1 VLKLFAAAA
10 LAGASGK
17 GDSLPALATEGAM
30 VNSTPPSFVGVAV
43 YRVGADG
50 SLDGVWTTSL
60 SLGKGLGRELLTG
73 GTPGQI
79 EGSYAC
85 TTYDNQGRIILE
97 ATTTISA
104 SGPAY
109 AMRWDGTD
117 GSAYDGMGLLQDGSV
132 LAATYWPATG

>member
-1 VLKLFAAAA
+1 VLKLLAAAA
-10 LAGASGK
+10 VVGISIERNAQ
-17 GDSLPALATEGAM
+17 ALAREGKLAE
-30 VNSTPPSFVGVAV
+30 STTPSFVGVAIFQLND
-43 YRVGADG
+43 DG

-60 SLGKGLGRELLTG
+60 ALGKGLGRELLTG

-79 EGSYAC
+79 EGTYAC

-104 SGPAY
+104 SGPAF

-117 GSAYDGMGLLQDGSV
+117 GSAYEGMGLLQDGSV